1 MLFKEFDL
9 CEEVL
14 DGIRDM
20 GFEEA
25 TEIQQ
30 KAIPIALAGKNLL
43 GTSFTGSG
51 KTAAFVLPIIHHI
64 FKSKKEGIQAL
75 VLAPTRELAQQIDE
89 QFWSLGYHAGISS
102 VCVYGGSNWSDQEK
116 AMKAGV
122 NVVVATPGRLLDQ
135 MKITTY
141 DFNNIDYLVLDEADR
156 MLDMGFLPDVR
167 SIINRIPNER
177 QSLLFSATVTPRIES
192 LAKEFT
198 NGTFERVKVGRI
210 APAKGIHQVYYKV
223 GDSDKKD
230 LLLQLYKEQQWHSAI
245 VFAST
250 KRGVDILARSLGKMG
265 VAVDSIH
272 GDRDQK
278 EREFTLDKFR
288 SGKIKVLVATD
299 VMARGIDVDDISH
312 IINYDVPNDVD
323 DYIHRIGRTARAK
336 STGNA
341 ITFVSRRDWKQML
354 EIIDSK
360 GLDIKEEPVP
370 EEIASKSTGDD
381 SSDAGNRSS
390 RGRNNQSRGRGG
402 NGRNNRGGSGRNN
415 DNKPASRN
423 TKSDSD
429 SKDSDGSVDQKGKEQ
444 ESKSDAQKSDNQ
456 KDSGSDEQKND
467 DQNRRRRPKRRP
479 RGGSNR
485 GGRNKGNKADQN
497 TDSTSSDKKGD
508 DTSDENKSKQRRSH
522 NRRRPQRRS
531 GGNKSQNNG
540 GGDGAQ
546 NDNQG
551 DNKGN
556 KSSRR
561 RSPRGRGSSGGN
573 KGGSNDR
580 NNQDKSSKPAGDKQK
595 HIRNQEKLIEQV
607 QQSRIPDTD
616 TSSPKGKKESGKA
629 KKGIWGKLKNLF
641 D

>member
-30 KAIPIALAGKNLL
+30 KAIPIALAGNNLL

-64 FKSKKEGIQAL
+64 FKSKKEGIQAM

-116 AMKAGV
+116 ALKAGV

-141 DFNNIDYLVLDEADR
+141 DFSNIDYLVLDEADR

-167 SIINRIPNER
+167 NIINRIPNER
-177 QSLLFSATVTPRIES
+177 QTLLFSATSNPRIES

-210 APAKGIHQVYYKV
+210 APAQGIHQVYYKV
-223 GDSDKKD
+223 GNADKKN

-360 GLDIKEEPVP
+360 GLEIKEESVP
-370 EEIASKSTGDD
+370 EEVASKSAGDD
-381 SSDAGNRSS
+381 SDNTRGKSS
-390 RGRNNQSRGRGG
+390 RGRNDRSRSSSNNNSRGR
-402 NGRNNRGGSGRNN
+402 S
-415 DNKPASRN
+415 DNKPRDAKPSG
-423 TKSDSD
+423 DE
-429 SKDSDGSVDQKGKEQ
+429 EQ
-444 ESKSDAQKSDNQ
+444 EPEKAAKKKTDAPATDKEA
-456 KDSGSDEQKND
+456 GTD
-467 DQNRRRRPKRRP
+467 DKEKKQNNNNRRRPKRRP
-479 RGGSNR
+479 GGSS
-485 GGRNKGNKADQN
+485 RNKSGEGNENA
-497 TDSTSSDKKGD
+497 SGSDKTADSEGS
-508 DTSDENKSKQRRSH
+508 DTSGDKPKNRRSH
-522 NRRRPQRRS
+522 NRKRPNRRA
-531 GGNKSQNNG
+531 GGQSNK
-540 GGDGAQ
+540 
-546 NDNQG
+546 NDDASRNQ
-551 DNKGN
+551 DDKGN
-556 KSSRR
+556 TDEKSNKPSRR
-561 RSPRGRGSSGGN
+561 KPSPKGRKSSGGN
-573 KGGSNDR
+573 KGGGDKKGR
-580 NNQDKSSKPAGDKQK
+580 QDSGKKPVPDKQK
-595 HIRNQEKLIEQV
+595 YIRKQEKLIEQV
-607 QQSRIPDTD
+607 QQSRIPDSN
-616 TSSPKGKKESGKA
+616 SSKDSKEKSKSD
-629 KKGIWGKLKNLF
+629 KEQKGIWGKIKNLF